1 MVAELCGFRIWGS
14 HRTGQDFIVDDEDS
28 IVVDEYSVA
37 LGREEVEAGVEV
49 ACVVWLQLLSLI
61 SILRQIFEFQLE

>member
-1 MVAELCGFRIWGS
+1 M
-14 HRTGQDFIVDDEDS
+14 
-28 IVVDEYSVA
+28 DEYSVA